1 MTWFVLAIINLSRGI
16 VIIKIVIENLVY
28 NSLLSYWKNIDQI
41 NNTLASLT
49 LKCDNV
55 FTAVYANYIYTF
67 LKAT

>member
-1 MTWFVLAIINLSRGI
+1 MAWFVLAIINLSRGI
-16 VIIKIVIENLVY
+16 VIIKIVIKNLVY

-49 LKCDNV
+49 LKWDNV
-55 FTAVYANYIYTF
+55 FTAVYANYTF

>member
-16 VIIKIVIENLVY
+16 VIKIVSENLVY
-28 NSLLSYWKNIDQI
+28 NSLLSSWKNIDQI

-55 FTAVYANYIYTF
+55 FTAVYANYTF